1 MALTRYEITHVSR
14 YVYTSPVRG
23 CVMALC
29 LQPSDEPPQRL
40 LEFDIATTPLSS
52 MNSEQDGFGNTKHVI
67 NIHREHAALE
77 IVARSEVETAAA
89 PPPSGV
95 LGADAWEEIRA
106 WRDSFEHW
114 DYTHPSILTGPSAS
128 LGDFVVRMGI
138 RADGHPLEALTAL
151 SDTLHR
157 SFEYVPG
164 ITSAAS
170 PIDHVLETGRGVC
183 QDYAHVMLAIARSWG
198 VPSRYVSGYVAVDSP
213 AGRHGVGVPRMGR
226 VPAARPRLD
235 RLRPH
240 QRPTARRRPRT
251 HRSRPRL
258 RRRSPHPRRPPRR
271 RRQQAGSR
279 SPNAPRRAVNGNRR
293 HILGAPPR
301 RAGETRYPRW
311 GMGEWNAP
319 FHQPRPTDRRP
330 PSLRLA
336 GLGPVPTVGRGTG
349 AVSTHGLKPATPE
362 TPPTPCT
369 RPGQAVHRPGPILSP
384 VDPTPQ
390 GRFDQPNRYRFMI
403 CINSGLVRV
412 SLNR

>member
-40 LEFDIATTPLSS
+40 LEFDVATTPLSS

-67 NIHREHAALE
+67 NIHREHEALE

-114 DYTHPSILTGPSAS
+114 DYTHPSILTGTSTR
-128 LGDFVVRMGI
+128 LGDFVERMDI

-198 VPSRYVSGYVAVDSP
+198 VPSRYVSGYVAVDSAGP
-213 AGRHGVGVPRMGR
+213 AMASASHAWVECLLPGLGWTGFDPTNGLPPGDGHVRIAVGRDYADVPPTRGVLLGGGDSKLEVEVQMR
-226 VPAARPRLD
+226 PAAPS
-235 RLRPH
+235 
-240 QRPTARRRPRT
+240 TGI
-251 HRSRPRL
+251 
-258 RRRSPHPRRPPRR
+258 
-271 RRQQAGSR
+271 AG
-279 SPNAPRRAVNGNRR
+279 
-293 HILGAPPR
+293 
-301 RAGETRYPRW
+301 TY
-311 GMGEWNAP
+311 
-319 FHQPRPTDRRP
+319 
-330 PSLRLA
+330 
-336 GLGPVPTVGRGTG
+336 
-349 AVSTHGLKPATPE
+349 
-362 TPPTPCT
+362 
-369 RPGQAVHRPGPILSP
+369 
-384 VDPTPQ
+384 
-390 GRFDQPNRYRFMI
+390 
-403 CINSGLVRV
+403 
-412 SLNR
+412 